1 MNSFFLGIIQ
11 PSRKRKVF
19 IYHTIGPAMQEITIR
34 KLEVNKRY
42 ENYYSFGFISND
54 ENKVIVKLS
63 PDPSNGTNHRW
74 VLAIIPNN
82 TFFFLK
88 SDLNKRLQL
97 ENIFRGKNF
106 LLRFDDRCIP
116 SIQALLS

>member
-11 PSRKRKVF
+11 PSRKRKVHLS
-19 IYHTIGPAMQEITIR
+19 YHWTCNAEITIR

-74 VLAIIPNN
+74 ILAIIPNN
-82 TFFFLK
+82 TFFFSK
-88 SDLNKRLQL
+88 SDLNKRLQS
-97 ENIFRGKNF
+97 ENSFRGKNF